1 MLLIIENDHAADLW
15 VFIRIILRYTIK
27 QGNSNK
33 IEQLFQFLPY
43 KKMNSI
49 KIYEE
54 LSYIYTFDDK
64 IYPTPM
70 TVKELEIMLNQS
82 GSRFLNLGTDLIA
95 VSSIKRIESKKADS
109 IDNAILRIEDKEI
122 RSLVDAEVRK
132 RKIEWK
138 KLNMEIFK
146 NILDRVTSENEKN

>member
-1 MLLIIENDHAADLW
+1 MDA
-15 VFIRIILRYTIK
+15 
-27 QGNSNK
+27 
-33 IEQLFQFLPY
+33 
-43 KKMNSI
+43 M

-132 RKIEWK
+132 RKIDGK
-138 KLNMEIFK
+138 KLNMEIFR
-146 NILDRVTSENEKN
+146 NILDRVTKENGN

>member
-1 MLLIIENDHAADLW
+1 MDA
-15 VFIRIILRYTIK
+15 
-27 QGNSNK
+27 
-33 IEQLFQFLPY
+33 
-43 KKMNSI
+43 I

-82 GSRFLNLGTDLIA
+82 WSRFLNLGTDLIA

-132 RKIEWK
+132 RKIEGK
-138 KLNMEIFK
+138 KLNMEIFR
-146 NILDRVTSENEKN
+146 NILDRVTKENGN

>member
-1 MLLIIENDHAADLW
+1 MDA
-15 VFIRIILRYTIK
+15 
-27 QGNSNK
+27 
-33 IEQLFQFLPY
+33 
-43 KKMNSI
+43 I

-82 GSRFLNLGTDLIA
+82 GSRFLNLGSDLIA

-146 NILDRVTSENEKN
+146 NILDRITSENEKN